1 MLESFIKGFIF
12 TPAYAC
18 VVYAVIFFTNWS
30 KLRISQ
36 RVFTIWL
43 VIMIN
48 YYLMTTCLLLGDQE
62 AYSHLMLTDS
72 FIAPFIIVQSFLFI
86 YSQLHSES
94 LFKPRIMALILI
106 PITILVLAL
115 INYCTHGNDTYYQVA
130 AFMIEDNIPY
140 PRINFLFRLLTLLYD
155 IVVIGGS
162 VFVIIYTIIKIQWYE
177 REAQKYAADSY
188 SKILPMRGQMTMFL
202 FLIVASMGIL
212 PLIHFLNKE
221 DLLIYCPIYYFMLTV
236 LLVNTCR
243 KIHHGYKPIGMEGE
257 EMEETDKEKA
267 FYEDVFSNIVANS
280 QNATP
285 VNITPTDVQT
295 AIPEQEATAASV
307 NAEEGQKEEE
317 KEKVVATTAVKEK
330 VKAEKPT
337 NNLIDYVSATAIAE
351 RLNELMMTKK
361 LYLQQDITIKD
372 VASAIGTNSSY
383 LSIYLNRMLDMSFS
397 EYINK
402 LRIEK
407 AVLPLLKADPE
418 TPTKELI
425 LAGNFAHRT
434 SFYRAFQKVTGETF
448 MDYRDKLLSNEY

>member
-1 MLESFIKGFIF
+1 MLESLIKGFIY

-18 VVYAVIFFTNWS
+18 VVYAIIFFTNWS
-30 KLRISQ
+30 KLRTSQ
-36 RVFTIWL
+36 QIFTVWL
-43 VIMIN
+43 VVMIN
-48 YYLMTTCLLLGDQE
+48 YYLLTTCLLLGDIK
-62 AYSHLMLTDS
+62 AYSYLMLIDS
-72 FIAPFIIVQSFLFI
+72 FTAPFIAVQSFMFI
-86 YSQLHSES
+86 YSQLQTKS
-94 LFKPRIMALILI
+94 LLKPRLILLALIPVI
-106 PITILVLAL
+106 ISALAL
-115 INYCTHGNDTYYQVA
+115 INYNAFGYDTYYQLA
-130 AFMIEDNIPY
+130 AFMVEKDTSY
-140 PRINFLFRLLTLLYD
+140 PKINTLFTIFTILYD
-155 IVVIGGS
+155 IAVIGGNI
-162 VFVIIYTIIKIQWYE
+162 FVIIYTIIKIKWYE
-177 REAQKYAADSY
+177 KEAQKYAADSY

-257 EMEETDKEKA
+257 EMEKTDKEKA
-267 FYEDVFSNIVANS
+267 FYEDVFNNIVANS

-285 VNITPTDVQT
+285 ANTTPIDVQT
-295 AIPEQEATAASV
+295 AIPEQEVTAASI
-307 NAEEGQKEEE
+307 NAEEAQKEKE

-330 VKAEKPT
+330 VKEEKPA
-337 NNLIDYVSATAIAE
+337 NNLIDYVSATTIAE

-402 LRIEK
+402 LRIEQ

-425 LAGNFAHRT
+425 LAGNFGHRT

-448 MDYRDKLLSNEY
+448 MDYRDKLLSNE

>member
-1 MLESFIKGFIF
+1 MLESLIKGFIY

-18 VVYAVIFFTNWS
+18 VVYAIIFFTNWS
-30 KLRISQ
+30 KLRTSQ
-36 RVFTIWL
+36 QIFTVWL
-43 VIMIN
+43 VVMIN
-48 YYLMTTCLLLGDQE
+48 YYLLTTCLLLGDIK
-62 AYSHLMLTDS
+62 AYSYLMLIDS
-72 FIAPFIIVQSFLFI
+72 FTAPFIAVQSFMFI
-86 YSQLHSES
+86 YSQLQTKS
-94 LFKPRIMALILI
+94 LLKPRLILLALIPVI
-106 PITILVLAL
+106 ISALAL
-115 INYCTHGNDTYYQVA
+115 INYNAFGYDTYYQLA
-130 AFMIEDNIPY
+130 AFMVEKDTSY
-140 PRINFLFRLLTLLYD
+140 PKINTLFTIFTILYD
-155 IVVIGGS
+155 IAVIGGNI
-162 VFVIIYTIIKIQWYE
+162 FVIIYTIIKIQWYE
-177 REAQKYAADSY
+177 KEAQKYAADSY

-257 EMEETDKEKA
+257 EMEKTDKEKA
-267 FYEDVFSNIVANS
+267 FYEDVFNNIVANS

-285 VNITPTDVQT
+285 ANTTPIDVQT
-295 AIPEQEATAASV
+295 AIPEQEVTAASI
-307 NAEEGQKEEE
+307 NAEEAQKEKE

-330 VKAEKPT
+330 VKEEKPA
-337 NNLIDYVSATAIAE
+337 NNLIDYVSATTIAE

-402 LRIEK
+402 LRIEQ

-425 LAGNFAHRT
+425 LAGNFGHRT

-448 MDYRDKLLSNEY
+448 MDYRDKLLSNE

>member
-1 MLESFIKGFIF
+1 MLDSLIKGLIF

-18 VVYAVIFFTNWS
+18 VVYAVIFFTNWR
-30 KLRISQ
+30 KLRTSQ
-36 RVFTIWL
+36 RIFAVWL
-43 VIMIN
+43 IVMTN
-48 YYLMTTCLLLGDQE
+48 YYLMTTCLLLGDKE

-72 FIAPFIIVQSFLFI
+72 FITPFIIVQSFLFI
-86 YSQLHSES
+86 YSQLHTKS
-94 LFKPRIMALILI
+94 LFKPKLMSLILI

-140 PRINFLFRLLTLLYD
+140 PKINFLFRLLTLLYD

-177 REAQKYAADSY
+177 KEAQKYAADSY

-243 KIHHGYKPIGMEGE
+243 KIHHGYKPIGMEGK

-285 VNITPTDVQT
+285 ANTTPTDVQ
-295 AIPEQEATAASV
+295 AAVPEQEAIAV
-307 NAEEGQKEEE
+307 LENAKDVQEEE
-317 KEKVVATTAVKEK
+317 KEEVGATTASKEK
-330 VKAEKPT
+330 VKEEKPA

-351 RLNELMMTKK
+351 SLNEIMMTKK
-361 LYLQQDITIKD
+361 LYLRQDITIKD

-383 LSIYLNRMLDMSFS
+383 LSIYLNRMLDLSFS

-402 LRIEK
+402 LRIERE
-407 AVLPLLKADPE
+407 VLPLLKADPE

-425 LAGNFAHRT
+425 LAGNFGHRT

-448 MDYRDKLLSNEY
+448 MDYRDKLLSNE